1 MEKKNKSLHFLQFTN
16 ESNKCL
22 RFLSGKLQMFLGS
35 LVGQAVSIENYK
47 KNLSIL
53 TYVSIG
59 TRTLLHESPYQKHI
73 LICHFEYKVSMFVR
87 SLFYNK

>member
-53 TYVSIG
+53 TNVPKYWYSNTFARKPIPK
-59 TRTLLHESPYQKHI
+59 TYYNDL
-73 LICHFEYKVSMFVR
+73 
-87 SLFYNK
+87 SL